1 LKIRSLLDKVITNR
15 DIMAFLRFQGH
26 PSRKAAA
33 LFLGVAAVSVAA
45 LVWTGQR
52 LIRQDRAL
60 EVKRLEER
68 REAAADRLIAALEQ
82 ALAEDEQRLAAFPA
96 GDVPAAG
103 DHVALI
109 SAGPQGFRVWP
120 AKALLFLPVMT
131 PGDEAP
137 SRLFAD
143 VEKREFVDRDFQGAI
158 RALRRFSGSKE
169 PAVRTGARF
178 LTARN
183 LRKSGDLEGALAI
196 YSGLAEAKDEGVK
209 ISGVPSEL
217 AARRARCDLLEEL
230 NRTDELRGEAQRILD
245 GLAGRRWRLDKASYD
260 HYLGQAAGWLGVA
273 PASDPEELA
282 MADAALW
289 IWQNRQVIA
298 NVERGFAGRRLFRSR
313 GISIAVLWRVANDR
327 LGALIAGP
335 AYQRNRWFEAIIKNP
350 DFSNVEVAVLDS
362 ESGPVYGSRPP
373 DGRPSTSR
381 LASVT
386 GLPWDIIVANSD
398 DLAESGQFVQR
409 RRLMAMVLG
418 ILVVLVA
425 ISTYFIGRA
434 VSRELAAARLQSDFV
449 SAVSHEFRTPLTS
462 MRQFTE
468 MLVEDENLP
477 AGKRRAFYEAQ
488 ERATRRLSRLV
499 ESLLDFGRMEA
510 GARPY
515 RLEPLDAGRLVEDI
529 VRQFRQEI
537 GSEDIEIHCEV
548 PERGPV
554 VKADREA
561 ITQALWNL
569 LDNAVKYSGD
579 RPVVRVEVEKGPEVA
594 VRVRDNG
601 PGIPASEKTRIF
613 RKFVRGSN
621 AKTQGIK
628 GTGIGLAMVKHIVD
642 AHGGHILVSSE
653 PGQGSTFTILLPK
666 GD

>member
-1 LKIRSLLDKVITNR
+1 
-15 DIMAFLRFQGH
+15 MAFLRFQGH

-68 REAAADRLIAALEQ
+68 REAAAGRLITALEQ
-82 ALAEDEQRLAAFPA
+82 ALAEDEQRLAAFPDENA
-96 GDVPAAG
+96 PEAE

-120 AKALLFLPVMT
+120 AKALLFHPVMT
-131 PGDEAP
+131 AGDEAP

-143 VEKREFVDRDFQGAI
+143 AEKLEFVDRDFRSAI
-158 RALRRFSGSKE
+158 LALRRFSRSQE
-169 PAVRTGARF
+169 PAVSIEARF

-183 LRKSGDLEGALAI
+183 LRKSGDLGGALAI
-196 YSGLAEAKDEGVK
+196 YSGLAEAEDEGVT

-217 AARRARCDLLEEL
+217 AARRARCVLLEEM
-230 NRTDELRGEAQRILD
+230 NRTDELRSEAQRILD
-245 GLAGRRWRLDKASYD
+245 GLAGRRWRLDRASYD
-260 HYLGQAAGWLGVA
+260 HYLGQAAGWLGVE

-282 MADAALW
+282 MSDAALW

-298 NVERGFAGRRLFRSR
+298 SVERGLAGRRLFRSR
-313 GISIAVLWRVANDR
+313 GESVAVLWRLVDDR
-327 LGALIAGP
+327 FGAVVAGP
-335 AYQRNRWFEAIIKNP
+335 SYQRSRWFEAIIEDP
-350 DFSNVEVAVLDS
+350 GFSNVEVAVLDS
-362 ESGPVYGSRPP
+362 EAGPVYGAPP
-373 DGRPSTSR
+373 ADGRPSASR

-386 GLPWDIIVANSD
+386 GLPWDITVASSD
-398 DLAESGQFVQR
+398 DLAESGQFAQR

-418 ILVVLVA
+418 ILVVIVA
-425 ISTYFIGRA
+425 VSTYFIGRS

-468 MLVEDENLP
+468 MLVEDENMT
-477 AGKRRAFYEAQ
+477 AEKRRAYYEAQ

-515 RLEPLDAGRLVEDI
+515 RLGRLDAGRLVEDV
-529 VRQFRQEI
+529 VRQFQQEI
-537 GSEDIEIHCEV
+537 GSGDVEIHWEV

-561 ITQALWNL
+561 LAQALWNL
-569 LDNAVKYSGD
+569 LDNAVKYSGE
-579 RPVVRVEVEKGPEVA
+579 RPVVRVEVEGGPEVA
-594 VRVRDNG
+594 VRVSDNG
-601 PGIPASEKTRIF
+601 PGIPASEKDKIF
-613 RKFVRGSN
+613 RKFVRGSA
-621 AKTQGIK
+621 AKTGEIK

-642 AHGGHILVSSE
+642 AHGGRILASGE
-653 PGQGSTFTILLPK
+653 PGRGSTFTILLPK

>member
-1 LKIRSLLDKVITNR
+1 
-15 DIMAFLRFQGH
+15 MALFRFQGH

-33 LFLGVAAVSVAA
+33 LFLCVAAVSVAA

-68 REAAADRLIAALEQ
+68 REAAADRLVAALEQ
-82 ALAEDEQRLAAFPA
+82 ALAEDERRLAVFP
-96 GDVPAAG
+96 DEAAPG
-103 DHVALI
+103 AEDHVALI

-120 AKALLFLPVMT
+120 AHALLFHPVMT

-137 SRLFAD
+137 PRLFVDA
-143 VEKREFVDRDFQGAI
+143 EKLEFIDRDFQGAI
-158 RALRRFSGSKE
+158 RVLRHFSRSKE
-169 PAVRTGARF
+169 PAVRIEARF

-183 LRKSGDLEGALAI
+183 LRKSGNLEGALAL
-196 YSGLAEAKDEGVK
+196 YSGLAEAEDEGVT

-230 NRTDELRGEAQRILD
+230 SRTDDLRGEAQRILD
-245 GLAGRRWRLDKASYD
+245 GLAGRRWQLDKASYD
-260 HYLGQAAGWLGVA
+260 HYLGQAAGWLGVE

-282 MADAALW
+282 MSDAALW

-313 GISIAVLWRVANDR
+313 GESVAVLWRVANDR

-335 AYQRNRWFEAIIKNP
+335 AYQRSRWFEAIIGDP
-350 DFSNVEVAVLDS
+350 DFGNVEVGVIDS
-362 ESGPVYGSRPP
+362 ESGPVYGSLPSDR
-373 DGRPSTSR
+373 RPSTSR

-386 GLPWDIIVANSD
+386 GLPWDITVVNSD
-398 DLAESGQFVQR
+398 DLEESGPFVQR

-418 ILVVLVA
+418 ILVVLVVT
-425 ISTYFIGRA
+425 STYFIGRA

-477 AGKRRAFYEAQ
+477 AGKRRAYYEAQ

-515 RLEPLDAGRLVEDI
+515 RLERLDAGRLVED
-529 VRQFRQEI
+529 VARQFQQEI
-537 GSEDIEIHCEV
+537 SSGDIEIYWEV
-548 PERGPV
+548 SERRLV

-561 ITQALWNL
+561 LAQALWNL
-569 LDNAVKYSGD
+569 LDNAAKYSGD
-579 RPVVRVEVEKGPEVA
+579 KPVVRVEVEDGPEVA
-594 VRVRDNG
+594 VRVSDNG
-601 PGIPASEKTRIF
+601 PGIPASEQSKIF
-613 RKFVRGSN
+613 RKFVRGAN
-621 AKTQGIK
+621 AQTQEIK

-642 AHGGHILVSSE
+642 AHGGHIHVSSE
-653 PGQGSTFTILLPK
+653 PGRGSTFTILLPK